1 MAIKIGRNDPCFC
14 GSGKKFKRCCLG
26 TGANAPARPALPSV
40 KMEVEKIQAS
50 AGTKHAAVLALGVFV
65 LFSTTSGD
73 AWLLEVTDMD
83 AIQVAQGGEKIAVQ
97 IEENPETIEI
107 NWTHKFD
114 VKNKKFILTS
124 YMDKSEEVREDYPV
138 HSILSTVKKIRSRI
152 PAELISSI
160 HLDNEE
166 EPQAQAV

>member
-1 MAIKIGRNDPCFC
+1 MAKIGRNDLCFC
-14 GSGKKFKRCCLG
+14 GSGKKFKKCCLT
-26 TGANAPARPALPSV
+26 TGASAPARAAIPSV
-40 KMEVEKIQAS
+40 KIEVEKIQES
-50 AGTKHAAVLALGVFV
+50 AKTGKAAVLALGVFV
-65 LFSTTSGD
+65 LFSTASGD

-83 AIQVAQGGEKIAVQ
+83 AIQVARGGEKMTVQ

-124 YMDKSEEVREDYPV
+124 YKDKSEEIREDYPV
-138 HSILSTVKKIRSRI
+138 HTILSTVKKIRSRI

-160 HLDNEE
+160 HLDSEE
-166 EPQAQAV
+166 EAPPEKS

>member
-1 MAIKIGRNDPCFC
+1 MAKIGRNDLCFC

-26 TGANAPARPALPSV
+26 SRTAAPARPAIPSV
-40 KMEVEKIQAS
+40 RVEVEKIQES
-50 AGTKHAAVLALGVFV
+50 AGAKKAAVLALGVFV
-65 LFSTTSGD
+65 LFSTTGGD

-124 YMDKSEEVREDYPV
+124 YKDKSEEIREDYPV
-138 HSILSTVKKIRSRI
+138 HTILSTVKKIRSRI
-152 PAELISSI
+152 PPELISTI
-160 HLDNEE
+160 HLDTEE
-166 EPQAQAV
+166 ESQSQAG

>member
-1 MAIKIGRNDPCFC
+1 MAKIGRNNPCFC
-14 GSGKKFKRCCLG
+14 GSGKKFKKCCLG
-26 TGANAPARPALPSV
+26 TGATSPTRAVIPSITVEV
-40 KMEVEKIQAS
+40 KKIQES
-50 AGTKHAAVLALGVFV
+50 AVAKKAAVLTLGVFV

-83 AIQVAQGGEKIAVQ
+83 AIQVAQGGEKLAVE

-107 NWTHKFD
+107 NWTHKFE

-124 YMDKSEEVREDYPV
+124 YKDKSEEIREDYPA
-138 HSILSTVKKIRSRI
+138 HTILSTVKKILSRI
-152 PAELISSI
+152 PPEMISTI

-166 EPQAQAV
+166 ETQPEKS

>member
-1 MAIKIGRNDPCFC
+1 MAKIGRNNPCFC
-14 GSGKKFKRCCLG
+14 GSGKKFKKCCLG
-26 TGANAPARPALPSV
+26 TGATSPTRAAIPSITV
-40 KMEVEKIQAS
+40 EVEKIQES
-50 AGTKHAAVLALGVFV
+50 AVAKKAAVLTLGVFV

-83 AIQVAQGGEKIAVQ
+83 AIQVAQGGEKLAVE

-107 NWTHKFD
+107 NWTHKFE

-124 YMDKSEEVREDYPV
+124 YKDKSEEIREDYPA
-138 HSILSTVKKIRSRI
+138 HTILSTVKKILSRI
-152 PAELISSI
+152 PPEMISTI

-166 EPQAQAV
+166 ETQPEKS

>member
-1 MAIKIGRNDPCFC
+1 MAKIGRNDPCFC
-14 GSGKKFKRCCLG
+14 GSGKKFKKCCLS
-26 TGANAPARPALPSV
+26 TGASAPTRPGIPSV
-40 KMEVEKIQAS
+40 KIEVEKIQESAS
-50 AGTKHAAVLALGVFV
+50 AKKSAMLALGVFV

-83 AIQVAQGGEKIAVQ
+83 AIQVARGGEKLEVQ

-124 YMDKSEEVREDYPV
+124 YKDKSEEVREDYPG
-138 HSILSTVKKIRSRI
+138 HTILSTVKKIRSRI
-152 PAELISSI
+152 PAELISTI
-160 HLDNEE
+160 HLDTEE
-166 EPQAQAV
+166 ETQAQAG

>member
-1 MAIKIGRNDPCFC
+1 MAKIGRNDLCFC

-26 TGANAPARPALPSV
+26 TGANAPARTALPSV
-40 KMEVEKIQAS
+40 KTEVEKIQAS
-50 AGTKHAAVLALGVFV
+50 ANAKKSAVLALGVFV
-65 LFSTTSGD
+65 LFSTANGD

-83 AIQVAQGGEKIAVQ
+83 AIQVAQDGDKIEVQ

-124 YMDKSEEVREDYPV
+124 YKDKSEEVREDYPV
-138 HSILSTVKKIRSRI
+138 HTILSTVKKIRSRI
-152 PAELISSI
+152 PPELINTI
-160 HLDNEE
+160 HLDAEE
-166 EPQAQAV
+166 EAQAV

>member
-1 MAIKIGRNDPCFC
+1 MAKIGRNDPCFC
-14 GSGKKFKRCCLG
+14 GSGKKFKKCCLG
-26 TGANAPARPALPSV
+26 TQASGPARSVIPSV
-40 KMEVEKIQAS
+40 AIEVEKIQEIAS
-50 AGTKHAAVLALGVFV
+50 AKKAAVLALGVFV

-114 VKNKKFILTS
+114 VKNKKFVLTS
-124 YMDKSEEVREDYPV
+124 YKDKSEEIREDYPG
-138 HSILSTVKKIRSRI
+138 HTILSTVKKIRSRI
-152 PAELISSI
+152 PPELISTI
-160 HLDNEE
+160 HLDTEE
-166 EPQAQAV
+166 ESQTQAG

>member
-1 MAIKIGRNDPCFC
+1 MVKIGRNDPCFC
-14 GSGKKFKRCCLG
+14 GSGKKFKKCCLG
-26 TGANAPARPALPSV
+26 THTSAPARPVIPSV
-40 KMEVEKIQAS
+40 AIEVEKIQEIAS
-50 AGTKHAAVLALGVFV
+50 AKKAAVLALGVFV

-114 VKNKKFILTS
+114 VKNKKFVLTS
-124 YMDKSEEVREDYPV
+124 YKDKSEEIREDYPG
-138 HSILSTVKKIRSRI
+138 HTILSTVKKIRSRI
-152 PAELISSI
+152 PPELISTI
-160 HLDNEE
+160 HLDTEE
-166 EPQAQAV
+166 ES

>member
-1 MAIKIGRNDPCFC
+1 MAKIGRNDPCFC
-14 GSGKKFKRCCLG
+14 GSGKKFKRCCLI
-26 TGANAPARPALPSV
+26 TGANAPARAAIPSV
-40 KMEVEKIQAS
+40 KIEVEKIQES
-50 AGTKHAAVLALGVFV
+50 AKGGKAAVLALGVFV
-65 LFSTTSGD
+65 LFSTATGD

-83 AIQVAQGGEKIAVQ
+83 AIQVARGGEKLTVQ

-114 VKNKKFILTS
+114 IKNKQFILTS
-124 YMDKSEEVREDYPV
+124 YKDKSEEIREEYPA
-138 HSILSTVKKIRSRI
+138 HAILSTVKKIRSRI

>member
-1 MAIKIGRNDPCFC
+1 MAKIGRNDPCFC

-26 TGANAPARPALPSV
+26 TNANAPARTALPSV
-40 KMEVEKIQAS
+40 KIEVEKIQENAS
-50 AGTKHAAVLALGVFV
+50 AKKSAVLALGVFV

-73 AWLLEVTDMD
+73 AWLLEVTEMD
-83 AIQVAQGGEKIAVQ
+83 AIQVAQGGEKLAVQ

-124 YMDKSEEVREDYPV
+124 YKDKSEEIREDYPV
-138 HSILSTVKKIRSRI
+138 HTILSTVKKIRSRI
-152 PAELISSI
+152 PPELISTI
-160 HLDNEE
+160 HLDNDE
-166 EPQAQAV
+166 EPQAQAG